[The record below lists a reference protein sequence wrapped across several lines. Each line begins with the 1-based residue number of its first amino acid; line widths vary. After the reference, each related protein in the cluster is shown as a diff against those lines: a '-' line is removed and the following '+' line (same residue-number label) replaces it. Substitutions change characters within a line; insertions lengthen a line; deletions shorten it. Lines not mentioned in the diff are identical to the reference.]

1 MRLMSASDF
10 IPARLTGS
18 VFVLLAATLLALA
31 ALPPLAR
38 AQPVNDHQAAL
49 SALSD
54 LQAAIAEIVQAD
66 QSNSTDK
73 KVYYRASQRAINAL
87 EGRHGEE
94 FVAAAG
100 TPGDEAGAIGHI
112 DVLLDRKETPVWAGP
127 LHGAEA
133 NMRVAIAHLVDARHA
148 HELMDYD
155 ISASRALTHLLVAR
169 GRPNELGVFGGIEG
183 ALANTMLGVPAGA
196 KVEDGCR
203 EPSSA
208 PAYGVH
214 GGYVAWV
221 AVPVG
226 AGTYQLSE
234 NPGGESVV
242 VRNGTILL
250 STAASPLVTREC
262 NSKAEIRVPVSSQ
275 PTKTA
280 GLSPPMKTSAA
291 DTPPPALYTKD
302 QAEAGAQVFATKCVS
317 CHGANLQ
324 GTAAPSVAG
333 TDFLTTAEHN
343 GWTLEVIRYLVVN
356 NMPLDAPGSLSPTQY
371 ADVLAF
377 LLAANC
383 YPGDSKP
390 FPPADDPGFAKI
402 KLGPVPGAHPG
413 RNQFGVCPVG

>member
-1 MRLMSASDF
+1 MRLISTKDS
-10 IPARLTGS
+10 PQARLAGP
-18 VFVLLAATLLALA
+18 VFLLAATLLASTVLPLA
-31 ALPPLAR
+31 AR
-38 AQPVNDHQAAL
+38 AQPANDHQAAL
-49 SALSD
+49 SVLSD

-87 EGRHGEE
+87 EGRRGEE
-94 FVAAAG
+94 FVAPAG

-112 DVLLDRKETPVWAGP
+112 DALLDRKETPVWAGP

-133 NMRVAIAHLVDARHA
+133 NIRAAIAHLADARHA

-155 ISASRALTHLLVAR
+155 VSASRALTYLLVAR
-169 GRPNELGVFGGIEG
+169 GRSNELGAFGGIEG

-196 KVEDGCR
+196 KVQDGCA

-221 AVPVG
+221 AVSAG

-234 NPGGESVV
+234 NPGGQSVV
-242 VRNGTILL
+242 VRNGVILL
-250 STAASPLVTREC
+250 PTAAAALVAREC
-262 NSKAEIRVPVSSQ
+262 NSKAEIRVPESSHG
-275 PTKTA
+275 TKTA
-280 GLSPPMKTSAA
+280 DLSPPVKTLAA
-291 DTPPPALYTKD
+291 DTVAPALYTKD
-302 QAEAGAQVFATKCVS
+302 QAQAGAQVFATKCVS

-333 TDFLTTAEHN
+333 TDFLNTAQHN
-343 GWTLEVIRYLVVN
+343 GWTLEVIRYLVVS
-356 NMPLDAPGSLSPTQY
+356 NMPLDAPGSLSPTAY

-377 LLAANC
+377 LLASNC
-383 YPGDSKP
+383 YPADSKP
-390 FPPADDPGFAKI
+390 FPTADDAAFAKI
-402 KLGPVPGAHPG
+402 KLGPVPGAHPD
-413 RNQFGVCPVG
+413 RNQFGVCPLG